1 VPHAAPAPLSSA
13 LSRAGAFQPVE
24 GTHLPADTCRMEK
37 KPEPPNLFW
46 LTYRPAGI
54 VVIESRGLLHARL
67 MASLV
72 GADRGLE
79 FASGHPLDPESAGQI
94 PANMIGRPLDDGDLR
109 KLHQMLIKKKP
120 PAPSV
125 RRRTAAKRRVGEQ

>member
-1 VPHAAPAPLSSA
+1 
-13 LSRAGAFQPVE
+13 
-24 GTHLPADTCRMEK
+24 MEK
-37 KPEPPNLFW
+37 KPEPPNLFS

-79 FASGHPLDPESAGQI
+79 FASGQRLDPESAGQV
-94 PANMIGRPLDDGDLR
+94 PANMIGRLLDDGDLR
-109 KLHQMLIKKKP
+109 KLHLMLIKMP
-120 PAPSV
+120 
-125 RRRTAAKRRVGEQ
+125 